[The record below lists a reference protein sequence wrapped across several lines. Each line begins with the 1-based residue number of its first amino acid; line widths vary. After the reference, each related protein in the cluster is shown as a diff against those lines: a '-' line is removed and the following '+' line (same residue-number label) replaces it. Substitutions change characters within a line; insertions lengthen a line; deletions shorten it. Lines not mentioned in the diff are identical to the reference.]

1 MVIIIIIIIII
12 IGELSLYKYDDDD
25 VDEVK
30 DLLLWILK
38 NRKTRNF
45 KRNLYYKWN
54 VLIT

>member
-1 MVIIIIIIIII
+1 MVIIIIIIII

>member
-38 NRKTRNF
+38 NPKTRNF